1 MEFIAVLL
9 QSLEEDRT
17 SSLSDLA
24 SKTYQQTLYPYHGWL
39 VSGTFTVALKFA
51 PGRGT
56 FMTSVA
62 PKGMSEDIV
71 MTSMRT
77 FCVGFTELLAEIH
90 SFLDEN
96 GLDDPTKV

>member
-1 MEFIAVLL
+1 MEFIAILL
-9 QSLEEDRT
+9 QSLEADRT

-24 SKTYQQTLYPYHGWL
+24 SKTYQQTLYQYHGWL

-56 FMTSVA
+56 FLTSVA
-62 PKGMSEDIV
+62 PKGTPEDVI
-71 MTSMRT
+71 MASMRN
-77 FCVGFTELLAEIH
+77 FCIGFTELLTEIH
-90 SFLDEN
+90 SFLEEN